1 MSRHT
6 IALAQVNPSLGDL
19 ERNLALHEKSAED
32 AIGRGAGL
40 LIFPE
45 LSLTGYFLKDIVSSV
60 ALPLTSPILGRLRDL
75 SRRIDLVVGLVEE
88 SPEHLFYNAA
98 LYLSMGEI
106 HHVHRKVYL
115 PTYGI
120 FDEQRYLAEGG
131 RVRTFQTGNGRCRL
145 LICEDMWH
153 PSTAYVA
160 SLDGMDLLICPSS
173 SPGRGG
179 LEEGKIFANARA
191 WETINR
197 AYAQLFTCYVIYA
210 NRVGYEDGACFWGGS
225 EVIAPSGE
233 PIAKAEYL
241 SEAILVVDID
251 HGEVRRA
258 RTANPLLRDE
268 RLEVTMREL
277 ERIKREGAR

>member
-6 IALAQVNPSLGDL
+6 IALAQINPALGDV
-19 ERNLALHEKSAED
+19 ERNLALHEKTAEE
-32 AIGRGAGL
+32 AIGRGARL

-45 LSLTGYFLKDIVSSV
+45 LSLTGYFLKDIVSSI

-88 SPEHLFYNAA
+88 TAEHLFYNVA
-98 LYLSMGEI
+98 LYLSRGEI
-106 HHVHRKVYL
+106 VHVHRKVYL

-131 RVRTFQTGNGRCRL
+131 RVRTFRSGIGRSAI

-160 SLDGMDLLICPSS
+160 SLEGMDVLISPAA

-179 LEEGKIFANARA
+179 LEEGKTFANARA

-197 AYAQLFTCYVIYA
+197 AYAQLFTCYVFFV

-233 PIAKAEYL
+233 TIAKAEFL
-241 SEAILVVDID
+241 SEALLVAEID
-251 HGEVRRA
+251 HAEIRRA

-268 RLEVTMREL
+268 RVDVTLREL
-277 ERIKREGAR
+277 ERVRREGVR